1 MRTMAVTEQ
10 NFQALPGRLDISPNG
25 VARRA
30 GREFSLRKCVR
41 TVGFYLYRLLA
52 IFIFLLFWELASRF
66 RLVNPVFLPPF
77 TKVMATLFKLANNG
91 ELAKHFIISAER
103 SLIGFFLGML
113 FAIPAG
119 IFIGWFSKFEYFID
133 PLIQVFRNL
142 SVLALLPVFMLLFGI
157 GEFSKVALIFW
168 GVLWTLLLN
177 TIAGVKSVDAQLV
190 KAARAMA
197 TPGPML
203 FAKVIMPGA
212 LPSIVTGIRVSAT
225 SSVLVL
231 IAAEMLGA
239 NKGLG
244 FAIHYY
250 EGQIRIPEM
259 YSMIVVMALLGLAI
273 SYSLIAFEKH
283 VFRWRQRIGVGE

>member
-1 MRTMAVTEQ
+1 MNTFE
-10 NFQALPGRLDISPNG
+10 
-25 VARRA
+25 
-30 GREFSLRKCVR
+30 LRKL
-41 TVGFYLYRLLA
+41 TDKIAFYLYRLSA
-52 IFIFLLFWELASRF
+52 IFIFLSAWEIAARF
-66 RLVNPVFLPPF
+66 KLVNPVFLPPF
-77 TKVMATLFKLANNG
+77 TKVMATLYKLAVTG
-91 ELAKHFIISAER
+91 ELAKHFMISMQR
-103 SLIGFFLGML
+103 SLTGFFLGML
-113 FAIPAG
+113 AAIPTG
-119 IFIGWFSKFEYFID
+119 MLIGWYPKFEYFID

-168 GVLWTLLLN
+168 GALWTLLLN
-177 TIAGVKSVDAQLV
+177 TIAGVKNIDAQLI

-197 TPGPML
+197 TPGVML

-239 NKGLG
+239 SKGLG

-250 EGQIRIPEM
+250 EGQVRIPEM
-259 YSMIVVMALLGLAI
+259 YAMIFVMAILGLLI
-273 SYSLIAFEKH
+273 SYSLIVFEKR
-283 VFRWRQRIGVGE
+283 VFQWRERVGAGD

>member
-1 MRTMAVTEQ
+1 MANIKT
-10 NFQALPGRLDISPNG
+10 DSPTLAGTGDLSLGNG
-25 VARRA
+25 GLVYWAK
-30 GREFSLRKCVR
+30 LRKVVSK
-41 TVGFYLYRLLA
+41 VGFCLYRLLA
-52 IFIFLLFWELASRF
+52 IFIFLLIWELASR
-66 RLVNPVFLPPF
+66 LKLANPVFLPPF
-77 TKVMATLFKLANNG
+77 SKVVATLFKLAVNG

-103 SLIGFFLGML
+103 SLSGFFLGML
-113 FAIPAG
+113 FAIPTG
-119 IFIGWFSKFEYFID
+119 MVIGWFSKFEYFID

-142 SVLALLPVFMLLFGI
+142 SVLSLLPVFMLLFGI

-177 TIAGVKSVDAQLV
+177 TIAGVKSIDPQLI

-203 FAKVIMPGA
+203 FAYVIMPGA
-212 LPSIVTGIRVSAT
+212 MPSIVTGIRVSAT

-259 YSMIVVMALLGLAI
+259 YSMIVVMAILGLLV

-283 VFRWRQRIGVGE
+283 VFRWRQKVGVGG